1 MFKAEVAQQDGGLA
15 DEFRKHLQPDSPLVL
30 MMEDLPRESHDKSR
44 EVYNAV
50 CVLVQR
56 NGTHIMKSISA
67 QNGSEVWRQKCVSCN
82 SYTNGKANT
91 VNTEH
96 PRLEFRSEN
105 EFQHK
110 LAENE
115 LIIKES
121 ENESQ
126 ERVPLSQVSRCSRKV
141 HRRQCQNTFASTQTS
156 LTPTGRSSSVQQT
169 FLVSKN
175 TRPTPMEVGALVKAQ
190 VTKEEEA
197 ENGGNDKGKS
207 PGKNGGK
214 DKKGN
219 KGDWKGKITFATW
232 VKSCI
237 RWVGTSTTDEY

>member
-1 MFKAEVAQQDGGLA
+1 
-15 DEFRKHLQPDSPLVL
+15 
-30 MMEDLPRESHDKSR
+30 MEDFPRESHDKSR

-67 QNGSEVWRQKCVSCN
+67 QNGSEVWRHLSVSYN

-91 VNTEH
+91 KFTEH
-96 PRLEFRSEN
+96 LRLKFRPEN
-105 EFQHK
+105 EFQDK
-110 LAENE
+110 LAERE

-126 ERVPLSQVSRCSRKV
+126 ERVPFSQVSKCSRKV
-141 HRRQCQNTFASTQTS
+141 RRRQCRNTFASTHETC

-169 FLVSKN
+169 FLVSK
-175 TRPTPMEVGALVKAQ
+175 TTGPTPMEVGALVKAH

-197 ENGGNDKGKS
+197 EDGGNDKGKS

-214 DKKGN
+214 DKKN
-219 KGDWKGKITFATW
+219 ATREIGKAISLLQLGSSHVFDGLVPQQLPDIATN
-232 VKSCI
+232 
-237 RWVGTSTTDEY
+237 